1 MDFPARSHRRPRPS
15 LRRGLLIRFGAAAT
29 FLALGV
35 SAVSAQDAAQPIAAD
50 SASLAASRDVPLVIS
65 SFSADPATTSS
76 LLSPGSTT
84 GGSAGVGFPGL
95 SGFGQLNLLGL
106 GPGSTLTLINGRRAL
121 SLPALNAIPLAAISR
136 VEVAKFGPSIANG
149 SDAVAGTVNFV
160 LLDGP
165 GAPKYNGT
173 EVDLFYGTTGKGG
186 SSRGASFTSGFTSDK
201 LSMVVGAS
209 YFRQDGTA
217 LSEVRYSPY
226 ANASFQNTQ
235 YFGAFDYKLYGRAM
249 QLYGDLL
256 ISDTKVD
263 GVARPLSRSARAAA
277 SGMTDAYDRG
287 FSSRYYR
294 ATVGLKGQIPTPGA
308 ILSGV
313 TYDVGVVYDE
323 GKQMGFE
330 DREVRR
336 MIPRRTR

>member
-1 MDFPARSHRRPRPS
+1 MFRPRPS
-15 LRRGLLIRFGAAAT
+15 PSLAFPLHFVAALCV
-29 FLALGV
+29 LALGPLPV
-35 SAVSAQDAAQPIAAD
+35 RAQDLVAADPIAP
-50 SASLAASRDVPLVIS
+50 AASADVPLVIS
-65 SFSADPATTSS
+65 SSPADSATISS
-76 LLSPGSTT
+76 LLTPGSTT
-84 GGSAGVGFPGL
+84 GSSAGVGFPGL

-106 GPGSTLTLINGRRAL
+106 GQGSTLTLINGRRAI

-136 VEVAKFGPSIANG
+136 VETTRFGPSIANG
-149 SDAVAGTVNFV
+149 SDALGGTVNFV

-165 GAPKYNGT
+165 GAPKYSGT
-173 EVDLFYGTTGKGG
+173 EIDLFYGTTGKGG

-226 ANASFQNTQ
+226 ASASFQNTQ

-249 QLYGDLL
+249 QLYGDVL
-256 ISDTKVD
+256 ISDTKAD
-263 GVARPLSRSARAAA
+263 GVARPLARSARAAVA
-277 SGMTDAYDRG
+277 GTADAYDRG

-294 ATVGLKGQIPTPGA
+294 ATVGLRGQVPTPSG

-330 DREVRR
+330 DGEVRR
-336 MIPRRTR
+336 TFPRRTR